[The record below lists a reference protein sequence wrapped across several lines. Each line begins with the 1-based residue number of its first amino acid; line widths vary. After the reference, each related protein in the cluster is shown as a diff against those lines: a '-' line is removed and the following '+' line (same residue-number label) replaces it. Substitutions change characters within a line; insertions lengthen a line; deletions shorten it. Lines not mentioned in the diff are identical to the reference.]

1 MDDEL
6 AVTEMLD
13 FVDYNSERAAQEAAD
28 DEEMLLWV
36 TERRIFFDAFGD
48 PILGI

>member
-13 FVDYNSERAAQEAAD
+13 FVDYAAERAAQEAEEDELLLFGMEFDTEAD
-28 DEEMLLWV
+28 
-36 TERRIFFDAFGD
+36 
-48 PILGI
+48 

>member
-13 FVDYNSERAAQEAAD
+13 FVDFNAERAAQEAAEDELLLFGMEFEPGQRSID
-28 DEEMLLWV
+28 D
-36 TERRIFFDAFGD
+36 
-48 PILGI
+48 